1 MSNVT
6 FTTSTKRTKT
16 TARQLYSPKYEDELK
31 PIKAESFFRLNFN
44 AYTDLDN
51 RERATA
57 RDKTKK
63 QKKNKE
69 DEFFNRGRISSVGIA
84 LYSCILQSGRSR
96 VRFPGPEQYSGLRVS
111 K

>member
-1 MSNVT
+1 M
-6 FTTSTKRTKT
+6 
-16 TARQLYSPKYEDELK
+16 
-31 PIKAESFFRLNFN
+31 KAESFGGLNLN

-57 RDKTKK
+57 RDK
-63 QKKNKE
+63 KKNKG

-96 VRFPGPEQYSGLRVS
+96 VRFPEPKQYSGSQNNLEIKLLPLQCNRLEMDVTWMTT
-111 K
+111 